1 MEEYGGIAGQPLGRK
16 VRSLRVC
23 LQGAALASGQ
33 KICQPVEDGA
43 QRLTG
48 CRALTPVGPAGTGPY
63 KALHD
68 NNGTGAGVLRD
79 AALMI
84 GSCKGA
90 QLRQDALG
98 ACQIQPVFPAV
109 GTEIGLVDQA
119 IGTGRK
125 AAYQLPISIVAQLL
139 ALAEQLKVQAAAPH
153 GGVAQDG
160 GVLTGQLLELQTGI
174 VAAGILQLYR

>member
-1 MEEYGGIAGQPLGRK
+1 
-16 VRSLRVC
+16 
-23 LQGAALASGQ
+23 
-33 KICQPVEDGA
+33 
-43 QRLTG
+43 
-48 CRALTPVGPAGTGPY
+48 
-63 KALHD
+63 
-68 NNGTGAGVLRD
+68 
-79 AALMI
+79 MI

-109 GTEIGLVDQA
+109 GAEVGLIKKLV
-119 IGTGRK
+119 GTGRK
-125 AAYQLPISIVAQLL
+125 AAYQLPISIVAQLP
-139 ALAEQLKVQAAAPH
+139 ALAEQLKVQAAASH

>member
-1 MEEYGGIAGQPLGRK
+1 
-16 VRSLRVC
+16 
-23 LQGAALASGQ
+23 
-33 KICQPVEDGA
+33 
-43 QRLTG
+43 
-48 CRALTPVGPAGTGPY
+48 
-63 KALHD
+63 
-68 NNGTGAGVLRD
+68 
-79 AALMI
+79 MI

-119 IGTGRK
+119 VGTGRK
-125 AAYQLPISIVAQLL
+125 AAYQLPISIVAQLP

>member
-1 MEEYGGIAGQPLGRK
+1 
-16 VRSLRVC
+16 
-23 LQGAALASGQ
+23 
-33 KICQPVEDGA
+33 
-43 QRLTG
+43 
-48 CRALTPVGPAGTGPY
+48 
-63 KALHD
+63 
-68 NNGTGAGVLRD
+68 
-79 AALMI
+79 MI

-98 ACQIQPVFPAV
+98 ACQIQPVLPAV
-109 GTEIGLVDQA
+109 STEIGLVDQA
-119 IGTGRK
+119 VGTGGK
-125 AAYQLPISIVAQLL
+125 AAYQLPISIVAQLP